1 MELLTEDE
9 AYLAM
14 FAYLE
19 YRWNIIK
26 SPDLANCLS
35 DMSLLADGSSAD
47 PAIKHEWREA
57 IKLVKAGKVDAMQ
70 RLRKS

>member
-1 MELLTEDE
+1 MDMLTEDE

-26 SPDLANCLS
+26 SPDIGNCLS
-35 DMSLLADGSSAD
+35 DMSLLPDGSSAD
-47 PAIKHEWREA
+47 PAIKDEWRKAVE
-57 IKLVKAGKVDAMQ
+57 LVKAGKVDASQ
-70 RLRKS
+70 KLR